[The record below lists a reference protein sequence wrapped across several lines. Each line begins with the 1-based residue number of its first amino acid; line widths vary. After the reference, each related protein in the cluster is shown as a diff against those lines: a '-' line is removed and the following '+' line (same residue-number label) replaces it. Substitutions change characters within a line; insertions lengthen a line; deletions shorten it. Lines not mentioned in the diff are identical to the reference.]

1 VKDNPLQID
10 PVFLAFQLKQIKEWG
25 RSMNVNFLNPFVNAA
40 FEVIHTETNITAER
54 GDLSLE
60 RVPYRTEDITVVIGL
75 VGAVEGTV
83 FYSMNIQT
91 ALCLVGKMLGD
102 EVREMNQ
109 LAQSGI
115 SELANVITGRA
126 SVLLSESGYE
136 ATISP
141 PALIIGKDAIISTL
155 DFPRLVVP
163 LILDKGALKIHLAL
177 REGSNKKLKTSE
189 IPVPTTPQIL

>member
-1 VKDNPLQID
+1 
-10 PVFLAFQLKQIKEWG
+10 
-25 RSMNVNFLNPFVNAA
+25 MNVNFLNPFVNAA
-40 FEVIHTETNITAER
+40 FEVIRAETGVSAQR

-60 RVPYRTEDITVVIGL
+60 RVPYRTEELTVVIGL

-83 FYSMNIQT
+83 FYSMDRQT
-91 ALCLVGKMLGD
+91 GLTLVSRMMGEIVPEL
-102 EVREMNQ
+102 NQ

-141 PALIIGKDAIISTL
+141 PALIIGRDAIISTL

-163 LILDKGALKIHLAL
+163 MVMEYGQMKIHLAL
-177 REGSNKKLKTSE
+177 REGTNNKLKTAE
-189 IPVPTTPQIL
+189 MQVPSAPRLT

>member
-1 VKDNPLQID
+1 
-10 PVFLAFQLKQIKEWG
+10 
-25 RSMNVNFLNPFVNAA
+25 MNVNFLNPFVNAA
-40 FEVIHTETNITAER
+40 FEVIQAEAGVTVQR

-60 RVPYRTEDITVVIGL
+60 RTPYRTDDLTVVIGL
-75 VGAVEGTV
+75 VGAIEGTV
-83 FYSMNIQT
+83 FYSMDTNT
-91 ALCLVGKMLGD
+91 GLKLVSKILGD
-102 EVREMNQ
+102 EVYEMNH

-126 SVLLSESGYE
+126 SVLLSESGFE

-163 LILDKGALKIHLAL
+163 LSVGVGYIRIHLAL
-177 REGSNKKLKTSE
+177 REGANNKTKAADL
-189 IPVPTTPQIL
+189 PVPAAPKIV